1 MGVRRSSLCIFQ
13 SVLAHELGHVWLFE
27 NEIKLND
34 MECEGFVNYF
44 RTKFYFQILLL
55 IVTVKRE
62 LLLQELMKSMV
73 MAFDL

>member
-1 MGVRRSSLCIFQ
+1 MIWNVK
-13 SVLAHELGHVWLFE
+13 V
-27 NEIKLND
+27 
-34 MECEGFVNYF
+34 FVNYF